1 MKRYVPI
8 KKSLVMAKNGK
19 GAAIPLDIPL
29 YDAIVEKFEVIEAME
44 TSPKR
49 SEGHKKIPQ
58 KKARV
63 SKREAWHLFSEGLKE
78 VGGDFPASIPKL
90 KDSSRIAFK

>member
-1 MKRYVPI
+1 MTPIKRFVPL

-44 TSPKR
+44 PPSKR
-49 SEGHKKIPQ
+49 KDGRKGISHKKHN
-58 KKARV
+58 
-63 SKREAWHLFSEGLKE
+63 E
-78 VGGDFPASIPKL
+78 
-90 KDSSRIAFK
+90 